1 MEQKESIFQS
11 FSPLTR
17 KVFSYIL
24 KYHPISRADI
34 SKGLSKTA
42 MSIKRA
48 IEPLEE
54 AGLVVECGIGASSGG
69 RKPILYQVDST
80 RYFIGAVN
88 ISTTYCEVAVMNLSM
103 EILGMHDFKLN
114 PHSQPDAVM
123 DRIAELL
130 SLLLEELDIEREQ
143 MLGTGVSVF
152 SSLNRESGKLIRP
165 IILYLNESW
174 VDYPIVS
181 ELQQRLQMPIETEK
195 GTNAAA
201 MLEYQYGKAKD
212 SERMLYILCAM
223 NIRSA
228 VVVGGGLQS
237 IAPYYE
243 DAFGHMTI
251 NYDGELCRCGKYGCV
266 DCYTTIPAIME
277 QFRMGIKKGRSSILA
292 PYVDLDSFSFHD
304 ICHAS
309 ESGDALSCEV
319 ITSAASMLGLALSN
333 YINLFCPDIVILS
346 GLLIKESPLY
356 FKVAVET
363 ARQKS
368 NYGVDSESVIFE
380 RRGNFSH
387 SITSGAGVILLDRLV
402 GAELIFP
409 MIATK

>member
-1 MEQKESIFQS
+1 MESIFRS

-24 KYHPISRADI
+24 KYHPVSRADI
-34 SKGLSKTA
+34 SKGLLKTA
-42 MSIKRA
+42 MSVKRA

-54 AGLVVECGIGASSGG
+54 AGVVVECGIGVSSGG
-69 RKPILYQVDST
+69 RKPILYTVDSS
-80 RYFIGAVN
+80 RYYIGAVN

-103 EILGMHDFKLN
+103 EILALHDFKLN
-114 PHSQPDAVM
+114 PRSLPDAVM

-130 SLLLEELDIEREQ
+130 NLLLKELDIGREQ

-165 IILYLNESW
+165 IIQYLNESW

-181 ELQQRLQMPIETEK
+181 ELEQRLQMPIETEK

-228 VVVGGGLQS
+228 VVVRGELQS
-237 IAPYYE
+237 VAPYYE

-251 NYDGELCRCGKYGCV
+251 NYDGEPCRCGKYGCV

-292 PYVDLDSFSFHD
+292 PYVDSDAFSFHD

-333 YINLFCPDIVILS
+333 YINLFCPDTVILS
-346 GLLIKESPLY
+346 GLLVKESPLY

-368 NYGVDSESVIFE
+368 DYGVDSKNVVFE
-380 RRGNFSH
+380 RRGSFSH
-387 SITSGAGVILLDRLV
+387 SITSGAGVILLDRL
-402 GAELIFP
+402 AEVEVL
-409 MIATK
+409 

>member
-1 MEQKESIFQS
+1 MVQEESVFQN

-24 KYHPISRADI
+24 KYRPVSRADI
-34 SKGLSKTA
+34 STGLSKTA
-42 MSIKRA
+42 MSVKRA
-48 IEPLEE
+48 IETLEE
-54 AGLVVECGIGASSGG
+54 AGLVMECGIGASSGG
-69 RKPILYQVDST
+69 RKPILYTIDST
-80 RYFIGAVN
+80 RYYLGAVN
-88 ISTTYCEVAVMNLSM
+88 ISTTYCEVAIMNLSM
-103 EILGMHDFKLN
+103 EILAMHDFKLN
-114 PHSQPDAVM
+114 SHSQPDYVM
-123 DRIAELL
+123 DQIAELL
-130 SLLLEELDIEREQ
+130 HRLLVELKIEREQ
-143 MLGTGVSVF
+143 VLGTGVSVF
-152 SSLNRESGKLIRP
+152 SSLNWESGKLVRP

-181 ELQQRLQMPIETEK
+181 ELRQRLKMPIETEK

-228 VVVGGGLQS
+228 VVVRGELQS

-251 NYDGELCRCGKYGCV
+251 NYDGEPCQCGKYGCV

-292 PYVDLDSFSFHD
+292 PYVDSESFSFHD

-309 ESGDALSCEV
+309 ETGDALSCEV

-363 ARQKS
+363 AKQKS
-368 NYGVDSESVIFE
+368 SYGVAGESVVFE
-380 RRGNFSH
+380 RRGSFSH
-387 SITSGAGVILLDRLV
+387 SITSGAGVILLDRLT
-402 GAELIFP
+402 GID
-409 MIATK
+409 TW